1 MPLLAIHVTLSLV
14 GIASGFV
21 MLYGLLTGRTFG
33 GWTVLFLATT
43 ILTCITGFPLPPFG
57 FDPPRAIG
65 TLTLILLA
73 LAVIALYAFRL
84 AGAWRWIYVG
94 TAIAALY
101 LNVFIAVFQ
110 AFLKIPSLHEPAP
123 TQSEPPFLVAQAVV
137 LLIFIVLGILS
148 LIRFHPAPPATA

>member
-21 MLYGLLTGRTFG
+21 VLYGLLTGRTFG

-110 AFLKIPSLHEPAP
+110 AFLKIPSLHELAP
-123 TQSEPPFLVAQAVV
+123 TQSEPPFLVAETAV

>member
-1 MPLLAIHVTLSLV
+1 MSLLAIHVTLSLV
-14 GIASGFV
+14 GIASGLV
-21 MLYGLLTGRTFG
+21 MLYGLLTDRIFG
-33 GWTVLFLATT
+33 GWTALFLATT

-84 AGAWRWIYVG
+84 AGAWRWVYVG
-94 TAIAALY
+94 TATAALY

-110 AFLKIPSLHEPAP
+110 AFLKIPSLHDLAP
-123 TQSEPPFLVAQAVV
+123 TQSEPPFLAAEAVV
-137 LLIFIVLGILS
+137 LLIFIALGIVA
-148 LIRFHPAPPATA
+148 LIRFHPAPPARA